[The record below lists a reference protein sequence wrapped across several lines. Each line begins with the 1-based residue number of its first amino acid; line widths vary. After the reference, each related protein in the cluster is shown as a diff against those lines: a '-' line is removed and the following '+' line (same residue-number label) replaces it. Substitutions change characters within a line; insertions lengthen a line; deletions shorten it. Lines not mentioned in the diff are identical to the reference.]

1 MTTSDTL
8 AQTARDKHT
17 MKHGEERRGRKT
29 DEYPTRMESHV
40 LVLGTMLELPL
51 GNKLSCSC
59 RGNVSLSLPDII
71 ERQNSDGHGELGEAV
86 EGQCGQRRRGAKK
99 G

>member
-1 MTTSDTL
+1 
-8 AQTARDKHT
+8 
-17 MKHGEERRGRKT
+17 
-29 DEYPTRMESHV
+29 MESHV

-71 ERQNSDGHGELGEAV
+71 IERQNSDGHGELGEAV
-86 EGQCGQRRRGAKK
+86 EGQCGRRRRGPRK
-99 G
+99 GDFSVCTRQTPCRHGKDSKQA